1 MYGQQ
6 SPPGDGRSVAQ
17 HQYQADAAVVCA
29 ASLASGDGVER
40 DDFKWREVDGKE
52 FACVD
57 LLHAV
62 AAPAVNQC
70 WYLLFGENA

>member
-1 MYGQQ
+1 
-6 SPPGDGRSVAQ
+6 
-17 HQYQADAAVVCA
+17 
-29 ASLASGDGVER
+29 
-40 DDFKWREVDGKE
+40 VDGKE